1 MRRSRTAIFRLRKAS
16 SIIAP
21 IVRISPLLFSVFAHA
36 YQSAFFQSGSKSNSF
51 QMVTQPIAMYARQRI
66 SVQHQIPRRIPI
78 FLSQSPCACR
88 CNSSRFFSSSSQN
101 FRQQTKYK
109 DSFGT
114 RLRKALGET
123 KIKWYPIPAAVGIG
137 FLGLGQLYRVSERE
151 KARQREE
158 WDDDGYVKSTG
169 SGGSAGEKDSEGR
182 PKRRHRITP
191 TGPWFV
197 QDNLPCRSDS

>member
-1 MRRSRTAIFRLRKAS
+1 VRRSRTATFCLRKAS
-16 SIIAP
+16 SIIVR
-21 IVRISPLLFSVFAHA
+21 IVRIRPLLFSVFSHG
-36 YQSAFFQSGSKSNSF
+36 YRSAFFQSNSKSNSF

-66 SVQHQIPRRIPI
+66 SAQHQTLRRIPI
-78 FLSQSPCACR
+78 LLSQSPCACR
-88 CNSSRFFSSSSQN
+88 CNSSRLFSSSSKN
-101 FRQQTKYK
+101 FRQQTNYK
-109 DSFGT
+109 DSFRT

-137 FLGLGQLYRVSERE
+137 FLGLGQLYRVNERE

-169 SGGSAGEKDSEGR
+169 SGGSEGEKDSEGR
-182 PKRRHRITP
+182 PKRRQRIRP

-197 QDNLPCRSDS
+197 